1 MLYDAPYFA
10 PLQQMIPTCSDRWT
24 LLPCAGKRRAAT
36 NITACNG
43 AGNVTAAI
51 CARVS
56 NSAAACTLLRLA
68 CVLLLL
74 MLAVKV
80 LAALSCSGTAQAVLL
95 A

>member
-1 MLYDAPYFA
+1 
-10 PLQQMIPTCSDRWT
+10 MIPTADVCSDRWT
-24 LLPCAGKRRAAT
+24 LLPCAGKRRT
-36 NITACNG
+36 TTDITACN
-43 AGNVTAAI
+43 AAVNVTAAI
-51 CARVS
+51 CVWVS
-56 NSAAACTLLRLA
+56 KSAVACTLLRLA